1 MHFYFSFVFLLQKFL
16 NNYNVKQLS
25 IGCIFILN
33 NIVDNVI
40 RELEFKAG
48 VTLASFGLQAELKSI
63 QNYLNKESIDEDLR
77 DACYN
82 LIMLWD
88 HCSKAGDENYNEI
101 LVDSIDKLL
110 KVTNKRIKTVKNR
123 HLRVLE
129 LNKMNWSI
137 DAIAADT
144 GYSRRQISRVING
157 HTKN

>member
-1 MHFYFSFVFLLQKFL
+1 M
-16 NNYNVKQLS
+16 
-25 IGCIFILN
+25 N

-77 DACYN
+77 DACYIIFRTHFIREALKRDDAEDACYN

-101 LVDSIDKLL
+101 LVDSIDKL
-110 KVTNKRIKTVKNR
+110 VN
-123 HLRVLE
+123 
-129 LNKMNWSI
+129 
-137 DAIAADT
+137 
-144 GYSRRQISRVING
+144 
-157 HTKN
+157 

>member
-1 MHFYFSFVFLLQKFL
+1 M
-16 NNYNVKQLS
+16 
-25 IGCIFILN
+25 N

-48 VTLASFGLQAELKSI
+48 LTLASFQAELKAI
-63 QNYLNKESIDEDLR
+63 QNYLNKESIDEDLKEACHIIFR
-77 DACYN
+77 THFLREALRRDDAEDACYN

-88 HCSKAGDENYNEI
+88 HCSTARDQNYSDI
-101 LVDSIDKLL
+101 LVDSIEKLL
-110 KVTNKRIKTVKNR
+110 KVTNKRTKTVKNR

-137 DAIAADT
+137 DSIAADT

>member
-1 MHFYFSFVFLLQKFL
+1 
-16 NNYNVKQLS
+16 
-25 IGCIFILN
+25 LN
-33 NIVDNVI
+33 NIVENVI
-40 RELEFKAG
+40 TEIEFKAG
-48 VTLASFGLQAELKSI
+48 LTLARYGLQAELKSI
-63 QNYLNKESIDEDLR
+63 QNYLTKESINDDLR
-77 DACYN
+77 DACYIVFRAHFIREALKRNDAEDACYN

-88 HCSKAGDENYNEI
+88 HCTKAEDENYNEI
-101 LVDSIDKLL
+101 LVDSINRLL

-137 DAIAADT
+137 ESIAADT

>member
-1 MHFYFSFVFLLQKFL
+1 M
-16 NNYNVKQLS
+16 
-25 IGCIFILN
+25 N

-48 VTLASFGLQAELKSI
+48 LTLASFGLQADLKAI
-63 QNYLNKESIDEDLR
+63 QNYLNKESIDEDLKEACHIIFR
-77 DACYN
+77 THFLREALRRDDAEDACYN
-82 LIMLWD
+82 LIMLWY
-88 HCSKAGDENYNEI
+88 HCSTARDQNYSDI
-101 LVDSIDKLL
+101 LVDSIEKLL
-110 KVTNKRIKTVKNR
+110 KVTNKRTKTVKNR

>member
-1 MHFYFSFVFLLQKFL
+1 M
-16 NNYNVKQLS
+16 
-25 IGCIFILN
+25 N

-63 QNYLNKESIDEDLR
+63 QNYLNKESVDEDLR
-77 DACYN
+77 DACYIIFRTHFIREALKRDDAEDACYN

-129 LNKMNWSI
+129 LNKMKWSI

>member
-1 MHFYFSFVFLLQKFL
+1 M
-16 NNYNVKQLS
+16 
-25 IGCIFILN
+25 N

-40 RELEFKAG
+40 RELEFQAG
-48 VTLASFGLQAELKSI
+48 IVLGSFGLNADLKSI
-63 QNYLNKESIDEDLR
+63 QNLLSKDSIDKELR
-77 DACYN
+77 DACHIIFRTHFIRQALIRDDAEDACYN

-88 HCSKAGDENYNEI
+88 HCSTARDQNYSDI
-101 LVDSIDKLL
+101 LVDSIEKLL
-110 KVTNKRIKTVKNR
+110 KVTNKRTKTVKNR

-137 DAIAADT
+137 DSIAADT

>member
-1 MHFYFSFVFLLQKFL
+1 M
-16 NNYNVKQLS
+16 
-25 IGCIFILN
+25 N

-48 VTLASFGLQAELKSI
+48 LTLASFGLQAELKAI
-63 QNYLNKESIDEDLR
+63 QNYLNKESIDEDLKEACHIIFR
-77 DACYN
+77 THFLREALRRDDAEDACYN

-88 HCSKAGDENYNEI
+88 HCSTARDKNYSDI
-101 LVDSIDKLL
+101 LVDSIEKLL
-110 KVTNKRIKTVKNR
+110 KVTNKRTKTVKNR

-137 DAIAADT
+137 DSIAADT

>member
-1 MHFYFSFVFLLQKFL
+1 M
-16 NNYNVKQLS
+16 
-25 IGCIFILN
+25 N

-48 VTLASFGLQAELKSI
+48 LVLSSFGVQAEIKAV
-63 QNYLNKESIDEDLR
+63 QNYLNDESIEGTLKDACHIIFRAHFLR
-77 DACYN
+77 EALKRDDAEDACYN
-82 LIMLWD
+82 LMMLWD
-88 HCSKAGDENYNEI
+88 HCTIADDENYNQI
-101 LVDSIDKLL
+101 LTESIEKLL
-110 KVTNKRIKTVKNR
+110 KVTNKSMKTVKNR

-137 DAIAADT
+137 DAISADT

>member
-1 MHFYFSFVFLLQKFL
+1 
-16 NNYNVKQLS
+16 
-25 IGCIFILN
+25 LN

-48 VTLASFGLQAELKSI
+48 LTLASFGLQAELKAI
-63 QNYLNKESIDEDLR
+63 QNYLNKESIDEDLKEACHIIFR
-77 DACYN
+77 THFLREALRRDDAEDACYN

-88 HCSKAGDENYNEI
+88 HCSTARDQNYSDI
-101 LVDSIDKLL
+101 LVDSIEKLL
-110 KVTNKRIKTVKNR
+110 KVTNKRTKTVKNR

-137 DAIAADT
+137 DSIAADT

>member
-1 MHFYFSFVFLLQKFL
+1 M
-16 NNYNVKQLS
+16 
-25 IGCIFILN
+25 N

-48 VTLASFGLQAELKSI
+48 LTLASFGLQAELKAI
-63 QNYLNKESIDEDLR
+63 QNYLNKESIDEDLKEACHIIFR
-77 DACYN
+77 THFLREALRRDDAEDACYN

-88 HCSKAGDENYNEI
+88 HCSTARDQNYSDI
-101 LVDSIDKLL
+101 LVDSIEKLL
-110 KVTNKRIKTVKNR
+110 KVTNKRTKTVKNR

-157 HTKN
+157 HTKS